1 MPLAVLDGEAP
12 APSPWGS
19 LPLEKYVLSQ
29 WDSPAPMSETH
40 SESRTHLI
48 RQFLHLE
55 SQGRDASLSSALAL
69 FILMLSLTHIQISG
83 RTDLQHHILMRTRRK
98 PPISMQHIHLIPRD
112 DEINHILSRRLL
124 TKKEIWA
131 VCKCAIFAYIHPDRT
146 R

>member
-1 MPLAVLDGEAP
+1 MLPIPFTLQIYHDVIMPLAVLDGEAP

-98 PPISMQHIHLIPRD
+98 PPRIRLNRHNPP
-112 DEINHILSRRLL
+112 LSPSRASPLLCRLHTL
-124 TKKEIWA
+124 LG
-131 VCKCAIFAYIHPDRT
+131 RT
-146 R
+146 